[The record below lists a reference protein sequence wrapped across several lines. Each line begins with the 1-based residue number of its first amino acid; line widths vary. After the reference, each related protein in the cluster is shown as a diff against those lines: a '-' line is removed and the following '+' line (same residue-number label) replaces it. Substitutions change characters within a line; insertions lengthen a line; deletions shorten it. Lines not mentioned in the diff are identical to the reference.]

1 MSASARHPASES
13 RSRCT
18 TRPVPDRSPTSSWR
32 RRWLRVAESRGMG
45 RGLAAILPG
54 SARTEEA
61 QAALRQIPVE
71 LIRPNP
77 DQPRK
82 EFNGE
87 SLLALAE
94 SIEAKGLLQP
104 LVVRAL
110 PGGTYELIAGERR
123 LRASK
128 IAKLESVPAIV
139 RDAEGSERLELALLE
154 NVARE
159 DLNPVDE
166 ARACAILVD
175 DLGVSKAE
183 LASRIGRSRPAVA
196 NAIRLL
202 DLPDNVLELI
212 EKAELTG
219 AHGRA
224 LLMTRD
230 NDTRRRLAREAVTA
244 GWSVKETEKRAKA
257 EQQRLDGTAP
267 AKSAA
272 GPPADLVDAMAAAAD
287 ALTAATG
294 HDVRV
299 KPTGGGIRA
308 EISFDNPAEAVAL
321 AELILR
327 RNT

>member
-1 MSASARHPASES
+1 
-13 RSRCT
+13 
-18 TRPVPDRSPTSSWR
+18 
-32 RRWLRVAESRGMG
+32 VAEPRGMG

-54 SARTEEA
+54 SSR
-61 QAALRQIPVE
+61 QDAAESGLRQIPVE

-128 IAKLESVPAIV
+128 IAKLGAVPAIV

-183 LASRIGRSRPAVA
+183 LASRIGKSRPAVA

-202 DLPDNVLELI
+202 DLPDDVLELI

-230 NDTRRRLAREAVTA
+230 NDVRRRLAREAVAA

-257 EQQRLDGTAP
+257 EQQRLDGHAPKAP
-267 AKSAA
+267 AR
-272 GPPADLVDAMAAAAD
+272 PPADLVDAMAAAAD

-294 HDVRV
+294 HDVKV
-299 KPTGGGIRA
+299 KATASGVRA
-308 EISFDNPAEAVAL
+308 EISFDNPAEAVSL

>member
-1 MSASARHPASES
+1 M
-13 RSRCT
+13 
-18 TRPVPDRSPTSSWR
+18 
-32 RRWLRVAESRGMG
+32 AESRGMG

-54 SARTEEA
+54 SARAEGSES
-61 QAALRQIPVE
+61 ALRQIPVD

-82 EFNGE
+82 DFNGE

-94 SIEAKGLLQP
+94 SIEAKGVLQP

-110 PGGTYELIAGERR
+110 AGGTYELIAGERR

-128 IAKLESVPAIV
+128 IAKLETVPAIV
-139 RDAEGSERLELALLE
+139 RDAEGAERLELALLE

-166 ARACAILVD
+166 ARACATLVD

-202 DLPDNVLELI
+202 DLPDDVLELI
-212 EKAELTG
+212 ERAELTG

-230 NDTRRRLAREAVTA
+230 NDARRALARQAVSE

-257 EQQRLDGTAP
+257 EQAKLDGTAP
-267 AKSAA
+267 T
-272 GPPADLVDAMAAAAD
+272 PTRRQLPADLVDAMAAAAD

-294 HDVRV
+294 HDVKV
-299 KPTGGGIRA
+299 KATSGGVKA
-308 EISFDNPAEAVAL
+308 EISFENPADAVAL

>member
-1 MSASARHPASES
+1 
-13 RSRCT
+13 
-18 TRPVPDRSPTSSWR
+18 
-32 RRWLRVAESRGMG
+32 VAESRGMG
-45 RGLAAILPG
+45 RGLAAILP
-54 SARTEEA
+54 ANAPHEDAER
-61 QAALRQIPVE
+61 ALRQIPVD

-82 EFNGE
+82 EFKGE

-110 PGGTYELIAGERR
+110 AGGTYELIAGERR
-123 LRASK
+123 LRAAK
-128 IAKLESVPAIV
+128 IAKLDQVPAIV
-139 RDAEGSERLELALLE
+139 READGSERLELALLE

-159 DLNPVDE
+159 DLNAVDE
-166 ARACAILVD
+166 ARACATLVD

-183 LASRIGRSRPAVA
+183 LASRIGKSRPAVA

-202 DLPDNVLELI
+202 DLPDGVLELI
-212 EKAELTG
+212 ERGELTG

-230 NDTRRRLAREAVTA
+230 NDVRRRLSREAVAA

-257 EQQRLDGTAP
+257 EQQKLDGGGVTTGP
-267 AKSAA
+267 KR
-272 GPPADLVDAMAAAAD
+272 PPADLVDAMAAAAD

-299 KPTGGGIRA
+299 KATVAGIRA
-308 EISFDNPAEAVAL
+308 EIAFESPAEAVAL

>member
-1 MSASARHPASES
+1 
-13 RSRCT
+13 
-18 TRPVPDRSPTSSWR
+18 
-32 RRWLRVAESRGMG
+32 MG

-54 SARTEEA
+54 SSRTESESGP
-61 QAALRQIPVE
+61 ALRQIPVD

-128 IAKLESVPAIV
+128 IAKLEEVPAIV

-183 LASRIGRSRPAVA
+183 LASRIGKSRPAVA

-202 DLPDNVLELI
+202 DLPDDVLELI
-212 EKAELTG
+212 EKSELTG

-230 NDTRRRLAREAVTA
+230 NDTRRRLAREAVAA
-244 GWSVKETEKRAKA
+244 GWSVQETEKRAKA
-257 EQQRLDGTAP
+257 AQAELDGTAP
-267 AKSAA
+267 KKEAA
-272 GPPADLVDAMAAAAD
+272 RPPADLVDAMAAAAD

-294 HDVRV
+294 HDVKV
-299 KPTGGGIRA
+299 KPTASGVRA
-308 EISFDNPAEAVAL
+308 EIAFEDPSEAIRL

>member
-1 MSASARHPASES
+1 M
-13 RSRCT
+13 
-18 TRPVPDRSPTSSWR
+18 
-32 RRWLRVAESRGMG
+32 AESRGMG
-45 RGLAAILPG
+45 RGLAAILPTKTTA
-54 SARTEEA
+54 SDTESP
-61 QAALRQIPVE
+61 LREIPVE

-94 SIEAKGLLQP
+94 SIEAKGVLQP

-128 IAKLESVPAIV
+128 IAKLETIPAIV
-139 RDAEGSERLELALLE
+139 RDAEGAERLELALLE

-159 DLNPVDE
+159 NLNPVEE
-166 ARACAILVD
+166 ARACATLVD

-183 LASRIGRSRPAVA
+183 LAGRIGKSRPAVA

-202 DLPDNVLELI
+202 DLPDDVLELI
-212 EKAELTG
+212 ERGMLTG

-224 LLMTRD
+224 LLMARD
-230 NDTRRRLAREAVTA
+230 HDTRRQLARDAVAT

-257 EQQRLDGTAP
+257 AQQKSEGGGD
-267 AKSAA
+267 AKRKAE
-272 GPPADLVDAMAAAAD
+272 PPADLVDAMAAAAD

-294 HDVRV
+294 HDVKV
-299 KPTGGGIRA
+299 KSTAGGIRA
-308 EISFDNPAEAVAL
+308 EITFESPADAVAL

>member
-1 MSASARHPASES
+1 M
-13 RSRCT
+13 
-18 TRPVPDRSPTSSWR
+18 
-32 RRWLRVAESRGMG
+32 AESRGMG

-54 SARTEEA
+54 GSRAETEPGP
-61 QAALRQIPVE
+61 ALRQIPVE

-94 SIEAKGLLQP
+94 SIEAKGVLQP

-128 IAKLESVPAIV
+128 IAKLEEVPAII

-183 LASRIGRSRPAVA
+183 LASRIGKSRPAVA

-202 DLPDNVLELI
+202 DLPDDVLELI
-212 EKAELTG
+212 EKGELTG

-230 NDTRRRLAREAVTA
+230 NDVRRALSREAAAA

-257 EQQRLDGTAP
+257 EQQKLDGTAAP
-267 AKSAA
+267 PRPS

-294 HDVRV
+294 HDVKV
-299 KPTGGGIRA
+299 KATASGVRA
-308 EISFDNPAEAVAL
+308 EISFEDPAEAVAL

>member
-1 MSASARHPASES
+1 
-13 RSRCT
+13 
-18 TRPVPDRSPTSSWR
+18 
-32 RRWLRVAESRGMG
+32 VAESRGMG
-45 RGLAAILPG
+45 RGLAAILP
-54 SARTEEA
+54 STDSQEA
-61 QAALRQIPVE
+61 QSALRELPVE

-77 DQPRK
+77 QQPRK

-87 SLLALAE
+87 SLLALAG
-94 SIEAKGLLQP
+94 SIESRGILQP

-123 LRASK
+123 LRAAK
-128 IAKLESVPAIV
+128 IAKLDQVPAIV
-139 RDAEGSERLELALLE
+139 RDAEGAERLELALLE

-166 ARACAILVD
+166 ARACATLVE

-183 LASRIGRSRPAVA
+183 LAGRIGKSRPAVA

-202 DLPDNVLELI
+202 DLPDDVLELI
-212 EKAELTG
+212 ERGELTG

-224 LLMTRD
+224 ILMCRD
-230 NDTRRRLAREAVTA
+230 HDARRRLAREAVATA
-244 GWSVKETEKRAKA
+244 WSVKETERHAKGEA
-257 EQQRLDGTAP
+257 GTA
-267 AKSAA
+267 ATRSGRRRAV
-272 GPPADLVDAMAAAAD
+272 PADLVDAMAAASD

-299 KPTGGGIRA
+299 RATTSGIRA
-308 EISFDNPAEAVAL
+308 EIAFDSPAEAVEL

-327 RNT
+327 RSS

>member
-1 MSASARHPASES
+1 
-13 RSRCT
+13 
-18 TRPVPDRSPTSSWR
+18 
-32 RRWLRVAESRGMG
+32 MG
-45 RGLAAILPG
+45 RGLAAILP
-54 SARTEEA
+54 SKTTASESES
-61 QAALRQIPVE
+61 ALRQIPVD

-94 SIEAKGLLQP
+94 SIEAKGVLQP

-128 IAKLESVPAIV
+128 IAKLEQVPAII
-139 RDAEGSERLELALLE
+139 RDAEGAERLELALLE

-166 ARACAILVD
+166 ARACATLVE

-183 LASRIGRSRPAVA
+183 LAGRIGKSRPAVA

-202 DLPDNVLELI
+202 DLPDEVLELI
-212 EKAELTG
+212 ERAELTG

-224 LLMTRD
+224 ILMVRD
-230 NDTRRRLAREAVTA
+230 NDARRDLARHAVA
-244 GWSVKETEKRAKA
+244 GGWSVKDTEKRAKA
-257 EQQRLDGTAP
+257 AQQTLEGGARSPGSSRP
-267 AKSAA
+267 H
-272 GPPADLVDAMAAAAD
+272 PDLVDAMAAAAD

-299 KPTGGGIRA
+299 KATPSGVRA
-308 EISFDNPAEAVAL
+308 EIAFESPAEAVAL

>member
-1 MSASARHPASES
+1 
-13 RSRCT
+13 
-18 TRPVPDRSPTSSWR
+18 
-32 RRWLRVAESRGMG
+32 VAETRGMG

-54 SARTEEA
+54 GTREQAGEA
-61 QAALRQIPVE
+61 GLRHLPVD

-87 SLLALAE
+87 ALLSLAE
-94 SIEAKGLLQP
+94 SIEAKGVLQP

-128 IAKLESVPAIV
+128 IAKLEQVPAII

-183 LASRIGRSRPAVA
+183 LASRIGKSRPAVA

-202 DLPDNVLELI
+202 DLPDDVLELI
-212 EKAELTG
+212 ERAELTG

-230 NDTRRRLAREAVTA
+230 NDVRRRLAREAVAA

-257 EQQRLDGTAP
+257 EQQKLDGSSTSSRP
-267 AKSAA
+267 S

-294 HDVRV
+294 HDVKV
-299 KPTGGGIRA
+299 KQSAMGVRA
-308 EISFDNPAEAVAL
+308 EISFDSPADAVAL

>member
-1 MSASARHPASES
+1 
-13 RSRCT
+13 
-18 TRPVPDRSPTSSWR
+18 
-32 RRWLRVAESRGMG
+32 MG

-54 SARTEEA
+54 SSRQEA
-61 QAALRQIPVE
+61 ADNGLRLIPVE

-94 SIEAKGLLQP
+94 SIEAKGVLQP

-128 IAKLESVPAIV
+128 IAKLEGVPAIV

-183 LASRIGRSRPAVA
+183 LASRIGKSRPAVA

-202 DLPDNVLELI
+202 DLPDDVLELI

-230 NDTRRRLAREAVTA
+230 NDMRRRLAREAVAA

-257 EQQRLDGTAP
+257 EQQKLDGNAP
-267 AKSAA
+267 KAPA
-272 GPPADLVDAMAAAAD
+272 GPPADLVDAMAAASD

-299 KPTGGGIRA
+299 KATASGVRA
-308 EISFDNPAEAVAL
+308 EIAFDNPAEAIAL

>member
-1 MSASARHPASES
+1 
-13 RSRCT
+13 
-18 TRPVPDRSPTSSWR
+18 
-32 RRWLRVAESRGMG
+32 MG
-45 RGLAAILPG
+45 RGLSAILPG
-54 SARTEEA
+54 NAIQEDA
-61 QAALRQIPVE
+61 PPALRQIPVE

-82 EFNGE
+82 DFNGE

-104 LVVRAL
+104 LVVRPL

-128 IAKLESVPAIV
+128 IAKLEQVPAVI

-159 DLNPVDE
+159 DLNPVEE
-166 ARACAILVD
+166 ARACATLVD

-183 LASRIGRSRPAVA
+183 LASRIGKSRPAVA

-202 DLPDNVLELI
+202 DLPDDVLELI
-212 EKAELTG
+212 ERSELTG

-224 LLMTRD
+224 LLMTRE
-230 NDTRRRLAREAVTA
+230 NDTRRRLGREAVAA

-257 EQQRLDGTAP
+257 EQQRLDGEAARAGRPGP
-267 AKSAA
+267 A
-272 GPPADLVDAMAAAAD
+272 ADLVDAMAAAAD

-299 KPTGGGIRA
+299 KASASGVRA
-308 EISFDNPAEAVAL
+308 EIAFESPAEAVAL

>member
-1 MSASARHPASES
+1 M
-13 RSRCT
+13 
-18 TRPVPDRSPTSSWR
+18 
-32 RRWLRVAESRGMG
+32 AESRGMG

-54 SARTEEA
+54 GVKTDTGQS
-61 QAALRQIPVE
+61 ALRQIPVE

-77 DQPRK
+77 DQPRR

-94 SIEAKGLLQP
+94 SIEAKGILQP

-128 IAKLESVPAIV
+128 IAKLEHVPAIV

-166 ARACAILVD
+166 ARACATLVD

-202 DLPDNVLELI
+202 DLPDPVLELI
-212 EKAELTG
+212 ERGELTG

-224 LLMTRD
+224 LLMARD
-230 NDTRRRLAREAVTA
+230 NDARRALAREAVAA
-244 GWSVKETEKRAKA
+244 GWSVKETERRAKA
-257 EQQRLDGTAP
+257 EQQKLDGAAVPARSTA
-267 AKSAA
+267 
-272 GPPADLVDAMAAAAD
+272 PPADLVDAMAAAAD

-294 HDVRV
+294 HDVKV
-299 KPTGGGIRA
+299 KASASGIRA
-308 EISFDNPAEAVAL
+308 EISFDTPADAVAL

>member
-1 MSASARHPASES
+1 M
-13 RSRCT
+13 
-18 TRPVPDRSPTSSWR
+18 
-32 RRWLRVAESRGMG
+32 AESRGMG

-54 SARTEEA
+54 SSRAEGEES
-61 QAALRQIPVE
+61 ALREIPIE

-82 EFNGE
+82 EFGGE
-87 SLLALAE
+87 ALLALAE
-94 SIEAKGLLQP
+94 SIEAKGILQP

-128 IAKLESVPAIV
+128 IAKLKQVPAII

-159 DLNPVDE
+159 DLNPIDE
-166 ARACAILVD
+166 ARACATLVE

-202 DLPDNVLELI
+202 DLPDDVLELI
-212 EKAELTG
+212 ERGDLTG

-224 LLMTRD
+224 ILMTRD
-230 NDTRRRLAREAVTA
+230 NDARRDLARDAVA
-244 GWSVKETEKRAKA
+244 GGWSVKETEKRAKA
-257 EQQRLDGTAP
+257 EQQRLEGTEPAP
-267 AKSAA
+267 AR
-272 GPPADLVDAMAAAAD
+272 PQVPADLLDAMAAAAD

-294 HDVRV
+294 HDVKV
-299 KPTGGGIRA
+299 KRSPAGIRA
-308 EISFDNPAEAVAL
+308 EISFETPAEAVAL

>member
-1 MSASARHPASES
+1 M
-13 RSRCT
+13 
-18 TRPVPDRSPTSSWR
+18 
-32 RRWLRVAESRGMG
+32 AESRGMG

-54 SARTEEA
+54 NARQEDAEPG
-61 QAALRQIPVE
+61 LRQIAVD

-128 IAKLESVPAIV
+128 IAKLEQVPAII

-183 LASRIGRSRPAVA
+183 LASRIGKSRPAVA

-202 DLPDNVLELI
+202 DLPDGVLELI
-212 EKAELTG
+212 ERSELTG

-230 NDTRRRLAREAVTA
+230 NDVRRRLAREAVAA

-257 EQQRLDGTAP
+257 EQQKLDGGAP
-267 AKSAA
+267 A
-272 GPPADLVDAMAAAAD
+272 GGRTPPPADLVDAMAAAAD

-299 KPTGGGIRA
+299 KATAAGVRS
-308 EISFDNPAEAVAL
+308 EVSFENPAQAVGL

-327 RNT
+327 RNP

>member
-1 MSASARHPASES
+1 
-13 RSRCT
+13 
-18 TRPVPDRSPTSSWR
+18 
-32 RRWLRVAESRGMG
+32 MG
-45 RGLAAILPG
+45 RGLSAILPG
-54 SARTEEA
+54 STRQEA
-61 QAALRQIPVE
+61 GEPGLRQIPVE

-110 PGGTYELIAGERR
+110 AGGTYELIAGERR

-128 IAKLESVPAIV
+128 IAKLEQVPAII
-139 RDAEGSERLELALLE
+139 RDAEGAERLELAVLE

-166 ARACAILVD
+166 ARACATLVE

-183 LASRIGRSRPAVA
+183 LAGRIGKSRPAVA

-202 DLPDNVLELI
+202 DLPDDVLERI
-212 EKAELTG
+212 ERAELTG

-224 LLMTRD
+224 LLMVRHH
-230 NDTRRRLAREAVTA
+230 DTRRDLARDAVA
-244 GWSVKETEKRAKA
+244 GGWSVKETEKRAKA
-257 EQQRLDGTAP
+257 EQQKLDGGGIPTGP
-267 AKSAA
+267 KR
-272 GPPADLVDAMAAAAD
+272 PPADLVDAMAAAAD

-299 KPTGGGIRA
+299 KSTASGVRA
-308 EISFDNPAEAVAL
+308 EITFENPAEAIAL

>member
-1 MSASARHPASES
+1 
-13 RSRCT
+13 
-18 TRPVPDRSPTSSWR
+18 
-32 RRWLRVAESRGMG
+32 VAESRGMG
-45 RGLAAILPG
+45 RGLAAILPSSSRSG
-54 SARTEEA
+54 SES
-61 QAALRQIPVE
+61 ALRQIPVD

-94 SIEAKGLLQP
+94 SIEAKGVLQP

-110 PGGTYELIAGERR
+110 PGGKYELIAGERR

-128 IAKLESVPAIV
+128 IAKLEDVPAII
-139 RDAEGSERLELALLE
+139 RDAEGSESLELALLE

-166 ARACAILVD
+166 ARACATLVE
-175 DLGVSKAE
+175 DLGLSKAE
-183 LASRIGRSRPAVA
+183 LAGRIGKSRPAVA

-202 DLPDNVLELI
+202 DLPDDVLELI
-212 EKAELTG
+212 ERAELTG

-224 LLMTRD
+224 LLMARD
-230 NDTRRRLAREAVTA
+230 HDTRRRLAREALA
-244 GWSVKETEKRAKA
+244 GGWSVKETEKRAKA
-257 EQQRLDGTAP
+257 EQQKADGGTRD
-267 AKSAA
+267 SGA
-272 GPPADLVDAMAAAAD
+272 GRIPADLEDALAAASD

-299 KPTGGGIRA
+299 KATASGCRA
-308 EISFDNPAEAVAL
+308 EISFETPADAVSL
-321 AELILR
+321 AEQILR
-327 RNT
+327 RNA

>member
-1 MSASARHPASES
+1 
-13 RSRCT
+13 
-18 TRPVPDRSPTSSWR
+18 
-32 RRWLRVAESRGMG
+32 MG

-54 SARTEEA
+54 GSRSEVEEP
-61 QAALRQIPVE
+61 ALRRIPVD

-94 SIEAKGLLQP
+94 SIEAKGVLQP

-110 PGGTYELIAGERR
+110 AGGTYELIAGERR
-123 LRASK
+123 LRAAK
-128 IAKLESVPAIV
+128 IAKLEQVPAIL

-166 ARACAILVD
+166 ARACATLVD

-183 LASRIGRSRPAVA
+183 LASRIGKSRPAVA

-202 DLPDNVLELI
+202 DLPDDVLELI
-212 EKAELTG
+212 ERAELTG

-230 NDTRRRLAREAVTA
+230 NDTRRRLAREAVAA

-257 EQQRLDGTAP
+257 SQAELDGTATKKAP
-267 AKSAA
+267 AR
-272 GPPADLVDAMAAAAD
+272 PPADLVDAMAAASD

-294 HDVRV
+294 HDVKV
-299 KPTGGGIRA
+299 KATASGVKA
-308 EISFDNPAEAVAL
+308 EIAFENPAEAVAL

>member
-1 MSASARHPASES
+1 
-13 RSRCT
+13 
-18 TRPVPDRSPTSSWR
+18 
-32 RRWLRVAESRGMG
+32 MG

-54 SARTEEA
+54 SSRGDNDEP
-61 QAALRQIPVE
+61 ALRQIAVD

-94 SIEAKGLLQP
+94 SIEAKGVLQP

-110 PGGTYELIAGERR
+110 PGGTDELIAGERR
-123 LRASK
+123 LRATK

-139 RDAEGSERLELALLE
+139 RDAEGAERLELALLE

-166 ARACAILVD
+166 ARACATLVE

-183 LASRIGRSRPAVA
+183 LAGRIGKSRPAVA

-202 DLPDNVLELI
+202 DLPDDVLELI

-230 NDTRRRLAREAVTA
+230 NDTRRRLAREAVTG
-244 GWSVKETEKRAKA
+244 GWSVKQTEKHAKA
-257 EQQRLDGTAP
+257 EQAKLEGTAP
-267 AKSAA
+267 SGGKL

-294 HDVRV
+294 HDVKV
-299 KPTGGGIRA
+299 KASPAGIKA
-308 EISFDNPAEAVAL
+308 EISFESPAEAVAL

>member
-1 MSASARHPASES
+1 
-13 RSRCT
+13 
-18 TRPVPDRSPTSSWR
+18 
-32 RRWLRVAESRGMG
+32 MG
-45 RGLAAILPG
+45 RGLAAILP
-54 SARTEEA
+54 STSRSEA
-61 QAALRQIPVE
+61 QSALRQIPVE

-94 SIEAKGLLQP
+94 SIEAKGVLQP

-110 PGGTYELIAGERR
+110 AGGTFELIAGERR

-128 IAKLESVPAIV
+128 IAKLEEVPAII
-139 RDAEGSERLELALLE
+139 RDAEGAERLELALLE

-159 DLNPVDE
+159 DLNPIDE
-166 ARACAILVD
+166 ARACATLVN

-183 LASRIGRSRPAVA
+183 LAGRIGKSRPAVA

-202 DLPDNVLELI
+202 DLPDDVIELI
-212 EKAELTG
+212 ERTELTG

-224 LLMTRD
+224 LLMVRD
-230 NDTRRRLAREAVTA
+230 NDARRDLARDAVA
-244 GWSVKETEKRAKA
+244 GGWSVKETEKRAKA
-257 EQQRLDGTAP
+257 AQQKLEGGAP
-267 AKSAA
+267 AA
-272 GPPADLVDAMAAAAD
+272 GGRTRTHPDLVDAMAAAED
-287 ALTAATG
+287 ALAAATG
-294 HDVRV
+294 HGVKVRATASGV
-299 KPTGGGIRA
+299 RA
-308 EISFDNPAEAVAL
+308 EIAFESPAEAVAL

>member
-1 MSASARHPASES
+1 
-13 RSRCT
+13 
-18 TRPVPDRSPTSSWR
+18 
-32 RRWLRVAESRGMG
+32 VAESRGMG

-54 SARTEEA
+54 GAREQDSE
-61 QAALRQIPVE
+61 QGLRNIPVD

-87 SLLALAE
+87 ALLALAE
-94 SIEAKGLLQP
+94 SIEAKGVLQP

-123 LRASK
+123 LRAAK
-128 IAKLESVPAIV
+128 IAKLEQVPAII

-183 LASRIGRSRPAVA
+183 LASRIGKSRPAVA

-202 DLPDNVLELI
+202 DLPDQVLELI
-212 EKAELTG
+212 ERAELTG

-230 NDTRRRLAREAVTA
+230 NDVRRRLAREAVAA

-257 EQQRLDGTAP
+257 EQQKLDGTAT
-267 AKSAA
+267 ASRSS
-272 GPPADLVDAMAAAAD
+272 GPPADLVDAMAAASD

-299 KPTGGGIRA
+299 KATASGVRA

>member
-1 MSASARHPASES
+1 
-13 RSRCT
+13 
-18 TRPVPDRSPTSSWR
+18 
-32 RRWLRVAESRGMG
+32 VAESRGMG
-45 RGLAAILPG
+45 RGLAAILPAN
-54 SARTEEA
+54 SPHEDAER
-61 QAALRQIPVE
+61 ALRQIPVD

-110 PGGTYELIAGERR
+110 AGGTYELIAGERR
-123 LRASK
+123 LRAAK
-128 IAKLESVPAIV
+128 IAKLDQVPAIV
-139 RDAEGSERLELALLE
+139 RDADGSERLELALLE

-159 DLNPVDE
+159 DLNAVDE
-166 ARACAILVD
+166 ARACATLVD

-183 LASRIGRSRPAVA
+183 LASRIGKSRPAVA

-202 DLPDNVLELI
+202 DLPDDVLELI
-212 EKAELTG
+212 ERAELTG

-230 NDTRRRLAREAVTA
+230 NDVRRRLSREAVAA

-257 EQQRLDGTAP
+257 EQQKLERGGVTTGP
-267 AKSAA
+267 KR
-272 GPPADLVDAMAAAAD
+272 PPADLVDAMAAAAD

-294 HDVRV
+294 HDVNV
-299 KPTGGGIRA
+299 KATAAGIRA
-308 EISFDNPAEAVAL
+308 EIAFENPAEAVAL

>member
-1 MSASARHPASES
+1 
-13 RSRCT
+13 
-18 TRPVPDRSPTSSWR
+18 
-32 RRWLRVAESRGMG
+32 MG

-54 SARTEEA
+54 GTRAESEA
-61 QAALRQIPVE
+61 GPALRQIPVE

-94 SIEAKGLLQP
+94 SIEAKGVLQP

-128 IAKLESVPAIV
+128 IAKLEAVPAIV

-166 ARACAILVD
+166 ARACATLVD

-183 LASRIGRSRPAVA
+183 LASRIGKSRPAVA

-202 DLPDNVLELI
+202 DLPDDVLELI
-212 EKAELTG
+212 EKSELTG

-230 NDTRRRLAREAVTA
+230 NDARRALAREAVAA
-244 GWSVKETEKRAKA
+244 GWSVKQTEQRAKA
-257 EQQRLDGTAP
+257 EQQKLDGTVP
-267 AKSAA
+267 ARTSSA
-272 GPPADLVDAMAAAAD
+272 PPADLVDAMAAAAD

-294 HDVRV
+294 HDVKV
-299 KPTGGGIRA
+299 KATGSGVRA
-308 EISFDNPAEAVAL
+308 EISFEEPSQAIQL

>member
-1 MSASARHPASES
+1 
-13 RSRCT
+13 
-18 TRPVPDRSPTSSWR
+18 
-32 RRWLRVAESRGMG
+32 VAEPRGMG

-54 SARTEEA
+54 GTRAESEA
-61 QAALRQIPVE
+61 GPALRQIPVE

-94 SIEAKGLLQP
+94 SIEAKGVLQP

-128 IAKLESVPAIV
+128 IAKLDEVPAIV

-183 LASRIGRSRPAVA
+183 LASRIGKSRPAVA

-202 DLPDNVLELI
+202 DLPDDVLELI
-212 EKAELTG
+212 EKSELTG

-230 NDTRRRLAREAVTA
+230 NDARRALAREAVAA
-244 GWSVKETEKRAKA
+244 GWSVKQTEQRAKA
-257 EQQRLDGTAP
+257 EQQKLDGTVP
-267 AKSAA
+267 AKTSSP
-272 GPPADLVDAMAAAAD
+272 PPADLVDAMAAAAD

-294 HDVRV
+294 HDVKV
-299 KPTGGGIRA
+299 KATASGVRA
-308 EISFDNPAEAVAL
+308 EISFEEPSQAIQL

>member
-1 MSASARHPASES
+1 
-13 RSRCT
+13 
-18 TRPVPDRSPTSSWR
+18 
-32 RRWLRVAESRGMG
+32 MG

-54 SARTEEA
+54 SSRTEA
-61 QAALRQIPVE
+61 DVAPALRQIPVE

-128 IAKLESVPAIV
+128 IAKLEQVPAIV

-166 ARACAILVD
+166 ARACATLVD

-183 LASRIGRSRPAVA
+183 LASRIGKSRPAVA

-202 DLPDNVLELI
+202 DLPDDVLERI

-230 NDTRRRLAREAVTA
+230 NDVRRALAREAVAA

-257 EQQRLDGTAP
+257 EQQKLDGTAVP
-267 AKSAA
+267 KKPSA
-272 GPPADLVDAMAAAAD
+272 PPADLVDAMAAAAD

-294 HDVRV
+294 HDVKV
-299 KPTGGGIRA
+299 KATASGVRA
-308 EISFDNPAEAVAL
+308 EIAFENPSDAIRL

-327 RNT
+327 RDA

>member
-1 MSASARHPASES
+1 M
-13 RSRCT
+13 
-18 TRPVPDRSPTSSWR
+18 
-32 RRWLRVAESRGMG
+32 AESRGMG

-54 SARTEEA
+54 SSRTETDDS
-61 QAALRQIPVE
+61 ALRQIPVD

-94 SIEAKGLLQP
+94 SIEAKGVLQP

-183 LASRIGRSRPAVA
+183 LASRIGKSRPAVA

-202 DLPDNVLELI
+202 DLPDDVLELI
-212 EKAELTG
+212 EKSELTG

-230 NDTRRRLAREAVTA
+230 NDTRRRLAREAVAA
-244 GWSVKETEKRAKA
+244 GWSVKETEQRAKA
-257 EQQRLDGTAP
+257 EQAKLDGTAP
-267 AKSAA
+267 VA
-272 GPPADLVDAMAAAAD
+272 GKRHPPADLVDAMAAAAD

-294 HDVRV
+294 HDVKV
-299 KPTGGGIRA
+299 KQSGAGIRA
-308 EISFDNPAEAVAL
+308 EISFEDPAEAVAL

>member
-1 MSASARHPASES
+1 M
-13 RSRCT
+13 
-18 TRPVPDRSPTSSWR
+18 
-32 RRWLRVAESRGMG
+32 AESRGMG

-54 SARTEEA
+54 GARAESD
-61 QAALRQIPVE
+61 QAALRQIPVD

-94 SIEAKGLLQP
+94 SIEAKGVLQP

-128 IAKLESVPAIV
+128 IAKLETVPAII
-139 RDAEGSERLELALLE
+139 RDAEGAERLELALLE

-166 ARACAILVD
+166 ARACALLVD

-202 DLPDNVLELI
+202 DLPDDALDLI
-212 EKAELTG
+212 AKGELTG

-230 NDTRRRLAREAVTA
+230 NETRRRLAREAVA
-244 GWSVKETEKRAKA
+244 GGWSVKETEKRAKV
-257 EQQRLDGTAP
+257 EQAKLDGTAP
-267 AKSAA
+267 EA
-272 GPPADLVDAMAAAAD
+272 GVPRVPADLVDAMAAAAD

-294 HDVRV
+294 HDVKVRARA
-299 KPTGGGIRA
+299 GGIKA
-308 EISFDNPAEAVAL
+308 EISFASPAEAVAL
-321 AELILR
+321 AELILK

>member
-1 MSASARHPASES
+1 
-13 RSRCT
+13 
-18 TRPVPDRSPTSSWR
+18 
-32 RRWLRVAESRGMG
+32 MG

-54 SARTEEA
+54 GARAESESGP
-61 QAALRQIPVE
+61 ALRQIPVE

-94 SIEAKGLLQP
+94 SIEAKGVLQP

-166 ARACAILVD
+166 ARACATLVD

-183 LASRIGRSRPAVA
+183 LASRIGKSRPAVA

-202 DLPDNVLELI
+202 DLPDDVLELI
-212 EKAELTG
+212 ERGELTG

-224 LLMTRD
+224 ILMTRD
-230 NDTRRRLAREAVTA
+230 DDTRRRLAREAVAA

-257 EQQRLDGTAP
+257 EQQEPDSGARTVGRTQ
-267 AKSAA
+267 
-272 GPPADLVDAMAAAAD
+272 PPADLVDAMAAAAD

-294 HDVRV
+294 HDVKV
-299 KPTGGGIRA
+299 KATASGIRA
-308 EISFDNPAEAVAL
+308 EISFENPADAVAL

-327 RNT
+327 KNP

>member
-1 MSASARHPASES
+1 
-13 RSRCT
+13 
-18 TRPVPDRSPTSSWR
+18 
-32 RRWLRVAESRGMG
+32 MG

-54 SARTEEA
+54 SSR
-61 QAALRQIPVE
+61 QDAAENGLRQIPVE

-128 IAKLESVPAIV
+128 IAKLEAVPAIV

-183 LASRIGRSRPAVA
+183 LASRIGKSRPAVA

-202 DLPDNVLELI
+202 DLPDDVLELI

-224 LLMTRD
+224 LLMARD
-230 NDTRRRLAREAVTA
+230 NDVRRRLAREAVAA
-244 GWSVKETEKRAKA
+244 GWSVKETEKHAKA
-257 EQQRLDGTAP
+257 EQQRLDGHAPKAP
-267 AKSAA
+267 AR
-272 GPPADLVDAMAAAAD
+272 PPADLVDAMAAAAD

-294 HDVRV
+294 HDVKV
-299 KPTGGGIRA
+299 KATASGVRA
-308 EISFDNPAEAVAL
+308 EISFDSPAEAVAL

>member
-1 MSASARHPASES
+1 
-13 RSRCT
+13 
-18 TRPVPDRSPTSSWR
+18 
-32 RRWLRVAESRGMG
+32 VAESRGMG

-54 SARTEEA
+54 SSRAEGDA
-61 QAALRQIPVE
+61 QQALRQIPVD

-94 SIEAKGLLQP
+94 SIEAKGVLQP

-128 IAKLESVPAIV
+128 IAKLEEVPAII

-202 DLPDNVLELI
+202 DLPDDVLERI
-212 EKAELTG
+212 EKGELTG

-230 NDTRRRLAREAVTA
+230 NEIRRALAREAVAA

-257 EQQRLDGTAP
+257 EQQRRDGTAP
-267 AKSAA
+267 AKSAP
-272 GPPADLVDAMAAAAD
+272 GPPADLVDAMGAAAD

-294 HDVRV
+294 HDVKV
-299 KPTGGGIRA
+299 KATAAGVRA
-308 EISFDNPAEAVAL
+308 EISFETPAEAVAL

>member
-1 MSASARHPASES
+1 
-13 RSRCT
+13 
-18 TRPVPDRSPTSSWR
+18 
-32 RRWLRVAESRGMG
+32 VAESRGMG

-54 SARTEEA
+54 STR
-61 QAALRQIPVE
+61 QDAAETGLRNIPVD

-128 IAKLESVPAIV
+128 IAKLDQVPAII

-183 LASRIGRSRPAVA
+183 LASRIGKSRPAVA

-202 DLPDNVLELI
+202 DLPDDVLELI
-212 EKAELTG
+212 ERAELTG

-230 NDTRRRLAREAVTA
+230 NDARRQLAREAVAA

-257 EQQRLDGTAP
+257 EQQKRDGNAP
-267 AKSAA
+267 SGPAR
-272 GPPADLVDAMAAAAD
+272 PPADLVDAMAAAAD

-299 KPTGGGIRA
+299 KHTPGGVRA
-308 EISFDNPAEAVAL
+308 EISFESPAQAVAL

>member
-1 MSASARHPASES
+1 
-13 RSRCT
+13 
-18 TRPVPDRSPTSSWR
+18 
-32 RRWLRVAESRGMG
+32 MG

-54 SARTEEA
+54 GGARVEA
-61 QAALRQIPVE
+61 EAGPALRQIPVE

-82 EFNGE
+82 DFNGE

-94 SIEAKGLLQP
+94 SIEAKGVLQP

-128 IAKLESVPAIV
+128 IAKLEEVPAII

-166 ARACAILVD
+166 ARACATLVD

-183 LASRIGRSRPAVA
+183 LASRIGKSRPAVA

-202 DLPDNVLELI
+202 DLTDDVLELI

-230 NDTRRRLAREAVTA
+230 NDVRRALAREAVAA

-257 EQQRLDGTAP
+257 EQAKLDGTAP
-267 AKSAA
+267 AKKTSA
-272 GPPADLVDAMAAAAD
+272 PPADLVDAMAAAAD

-294 HDVRV
+294 HDVKV
-299 KPTGGGIRA
+299 KPTASGVRA
-308 EISFDNPAEAVAL
+308 EISFEDPAEAVAL

>member
-1 MSASARHPASES
+1 M
-13 RSRCT
+13 
-18 TRPVPDRSPTSSWR
+18 
-32 RRWLRVAESRGMG
+32 AESRGMG

-54 SARTEEA
+54 SARQEGVETG
-61 QAALRQIPVE
+61 LRNIPVD

-128 IAKLESVPAIV
+128 IAKLEQVPAII

-183 LASRIGRSRPAVA
+183 LASRIGKSRPAVA

-202 DLPDNVLELI
+202 DLPDDVLELL
-212 EKAELTG
+212 ERGELTG

-230 NDTRRRLAREAVTA
+230 NDVRRALAREAVA
-244 GWSVKETEKRAKA
+244 GGWSVKETEKRAKA
-257 EQQRLDGTAP
+257 EQQKLDGKAP
-267 AKSAA
+267 SGPAR
-272 GPPADLVDAMAAAAD
+272 PPADLVDAMAAAAD

-299 KPTGGGIRA
+299 KATPAGVRA
-308 EISFDNPAEAVAL
+308 EISFESPAEAVAL

>member
-1 MSASARHPASES
+1 M
-13 RSRCT
+13 
-18 TRPVPDRSPTSSWR
+18 
-32 RRWLRVAESRGMG
+32 AESRGMG

-54 SARTEEA
+54 GSRSDVDEP
-61 QAALRQIPVE
+61 ALRQIPVD

-94 SIEAKGLLQP
+94 SIESKGILQP

-110 PGGTYELIAGERR
+110 AGGTYELIAGERR

-128 IAKLESVPAIV
+128 IAKLEQVPAIV

-166 ARACAILVD
+166 ARACATLVD

-183 LASRIGRSRPAVA
+183 LASRIGKSRPAVA

-202 DLPDNVLELI
+202 DLPDDVLELI
-212 EKAELTG
+212 ERGELTG

-230 NDTRRRLAREAVTA
+230 NDTRRRLARESVVG
-244 GWSVKETEKRAKA
+244 GWSVKETEKHAKA
-257 EQQRLDGTAP
+257 AQAELDGTAT
-267 AKSAA
+267 KKAA
-272 GPPADLVDAMAAAAD
+272 ARPPADLVDAMATAAD

-294 HDVRV
+294 RDVKV
-299 KPTGGGIRA
+299 KATTSGVRA
-308 EISFDNPAEAVAL
+308 EIAFETPAEAVAL

>member
-1 MSASARHPASES
+1 
-13 RSRCT
+13 
-18 TRPVPDRSPTSSWR
+18 
-32 RRWLRVAESRGMG
+32 MG

-54 SARTEEA
+54 STRAEA
-61 QAALRQIPVE
+61 DEPALRSIPVD

-94 SIEAKGLLQP
+94 SIEAKGVLQP

-110 PGGTYELIAGERR
+110 AGGTYELIAGERR

-128 IAKLESVPAIV
+128 IAKLDTVPAIV

-159 DLNPVDE
+159 DLNPIDE
-166 ARACAILVD
+166 ARACATLVD

-183 LASRIGRSRPAVA
+183 LASRIGKSRPAVA

-202 DLPDNVLELI
+202 DLPDDVLELI
-212 EKAELTG
+212 EKGELTG

-230 NDTRRRLAREAVTA
+230 NDTRRRLAREAVAA
-244 GWSVKETEKRAKA
+244 GWSVKETERRAKA
-257 EQQRLDGTAP
+257 EQAKLDGSAP
-267 AKSAA
+267 VA
-272 GPPADLVDAMAAAAD
+272 GKRQAPADLVDAMAAAAD

-294 HDVRV
+294 HDVKV
-299 KPTGGGIRA
+299 KQTGSGIRA
-308 EISFDNPAEAVAL
+308 EISFEDPAEAVAL

>member
-1 MSASARHPASES
+1 
-13 RSRCT
+13 
-18 TRPVPDRSPTSSWR
+18 
-32 RRWLRVAESRGMG
+32 MG
-45 RGLAAILPG
+45 RGLSAILPG
-54 SARTEEA
+54 NTSQQDAEP
-61 QAALRQIPVE
+61 ALRQIPVD

-94 SIEAKGLLQP
+94 SIEAKGVLQP

-110 PGGTYELIAGERR
+110 AGGTYELIAGERR
-123 LRASK
+123 LRAAK
-128 IAKLESVPAIV
+128 IAKLEQVPAIV
-139 RDAEGSERLELALLE
+139 RDAAGSERLELALLE

-166 ARACAILVD
+166 ARACATLVE

-183 LASRIGRSRPAVA
+183 LASRIGKSRPAVA

-202 DLPDNVLELI
+202 DLPDDVLELI
-212 EKAELTG
+212 ERGELTG

-230 NDTRRRLAREAVTA
+230 NDVRRRISREAVA
-244 GWSVKETEKRAKA
+244 GGWSVKETEKRAKA
-257 EQQRLDGTAP
+257 EQQKLDGGGIPTGP
-267 AKSAA
+267 KR
-272 GPPADLVDAMAAAAD
+272 PPADLVDAMAAAAD

-299 KPTGGGIRA
+299 KATASGVRA
-308 EISFDNPAEAVAL
+308 EIAFENPAEAIAL